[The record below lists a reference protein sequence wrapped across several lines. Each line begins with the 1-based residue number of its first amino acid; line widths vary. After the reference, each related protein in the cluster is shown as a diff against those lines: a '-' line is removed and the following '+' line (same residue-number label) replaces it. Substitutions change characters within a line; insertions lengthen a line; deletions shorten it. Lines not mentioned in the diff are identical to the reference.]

1 MDLKLLPRRRIIS
14 IANQKG
20 GVGKT
25 TTAVN
30 LAACLAMA
38 NRRVLLIDLD
48 PQANTTSFLGIEKS
62 AIEKSSYEV
71 MVENCPLPE
80 ARVSTSVESLDL
92 VPSAMRLVGAEIEMV
107 QMENREHRLKE
118 ALDAPEL
125 AYDFIIVDC
134 PPSLSILTVN
144 ALVASGSVLVPVQ
157 CEYFALEGLG
167 LLLNTIEKIQQ
178 SLNPDLTIEG
188 VLLTMYDSRLN
199 LSRQVEAET
208 RRVFDGKVYRTMIQR
223 NVRLSEAPGF
233 GKPIVLYD
241 PSSVGAEN
249 YVALAREVIAS

>member
-1 MDLKLLPRRRIIS
+1 MDIKLLSRRRIIA

-30 LAACLAMA
+30 LAASLALA

-62 AIEKSSYEV
+62 TINLSSYEV
-71 MVENCPLPE
+71 MVDGCPLLD
-80 ARVSTSVESLDL
+80 ARIPTCVESLDL
-92 VPSAMRLVGAEIEMV
+92 IPSAMRLVGAEIEMV
-107 QMENREHRLKE
+107 TMDNRERRLKN
-118 ALDAPEL
+118 ALEDPRL
-125 AYDFIIVDC
+125 AYDFVFVDC

-167 LLLNTIEKIQQ
+167 LLLNTIEKVQQ
-178 SLNPDLTIEG
+178 SLNPELAIEG
-188 VLLTMYDSRLN
+188 VLLTMFDSRLN
-199 LSRQVEAET
+199 LSRQVEAEA
-208 RRVFDGKVYRTMIQR
+208 RRVFDGKVYQTMIQR

-241 PSSVGAEN
+241 PTSAGAEN
-249 YVALAREVIAS
+249 YVALAKEVIAS

>member
-1 MDLKLLPRRRIIS
+1 MDLKLLSRRRIIS

-30 LAACLAMA
+30 LAASLAMSH
-38 NRRVLLIDLD
+38 RRVLLIDLD
-48 PQANTTSFLGIEKS
+48 PQANTTSFFGIEKGTF
-62 AIEKSSYEV
+62 ERSSYEI
-71 MVENCPLPE
+71 MVDNCPLSD
-80 ARVSTSVESLDL
+80 ARVSTCVDSLDL
-92 VPSAMRLVGAEIEMV
+92 IPSAMRLVGAEIEMV
-107 QMENREHRLKE
+107 GMENRERRLKD
-118 ALDAPEL
+118 ALDDPRL

-157 CEYFALEGLG
+157 CEYFALEGLS
-167 LLLNTIEKIQQ
+167 LLMNTIEKVQQ
-178 SLNPDLTIEG
+178 SLNPDLVIEG
-188 VLLTMYDSRLN
+188 VLLTMFDSRLN
-199 LSRQVEAET
+199 LSRQVEAEA
-208 RRVFDGKVYRTMIQR
+208 RRVFDGKVYQTMIQR

-233 GKPIVLYD
+233 GKPIVIYD

-249 YVALAREVIAS
+249 YIALAKEVIAS

>member
-1 MDLKLLPRRRIIS
+1 
-14 IANQKG
+14 
-20 GVGKT
+20 
-25 TTAVN
+25 
-30 LAACLAMA
+30 
-38 NRRVLLIDLD
+38 
-48 PQANTTSFLGIEKS
+48 
-62 AIEKSSYEV
+62 
-71 MVENCPLPE
+71 
-80 ARVSTSVESLDL
+80 
-92 VPSAMRLVGAEIEMV
+92 MRLVGAEIEMV

-178 SLNPDLTIEG
+178 SLNPDLVIEG
-188 VLLTMYDSRLN
+188 VLLTMFDGRLN
-199 LSRQVEAET
+199 LSRQVEAEA
-208 RRVFDGKVYRTMIQR
+208 RRVFNGKVYQTVIQR

-233 GKPIVLYD
+233 GRPIVLYD

>member
-1 MDLKLLPRRRIIS
+1 MEIKLLPRRRIIS

-48 PQANTTSFLGIEKS
+48 PQANTTSFLGIEKNT
-62 AIEKSSYEV
+62 IVKSSYEV
-71 MVENCPLPE
+71 MVEDCPLGE
-80 ARVSTSVESLDL
+80 ARTRTCIESLDL
-92 VPSAMRLVGAEIEMV
+92 VPSAMRLVGAEVEMV
-107 QMENREHRLKE
+107 QIENRERRLKE
-118 ALDAPEL
+118 ALSEPEL
-125 AYDFIIVDC
+125 AYDFILVDC

-188 VLLTMYDSRLN
+188 VLLTMFDSRLN
-199 LSRQVEAET
+199 LSRQVEAEA
-208 RRVFDGKVYRTMIQR
+208 RRVFNGKVYQTMIQR

-233 GKPIVLYD
+233 GKPIVVYD
-241 PSSVGAEN
+241 PTSVGADN
-249 YVALAREVIAS
+249 YVSLAREVIAS